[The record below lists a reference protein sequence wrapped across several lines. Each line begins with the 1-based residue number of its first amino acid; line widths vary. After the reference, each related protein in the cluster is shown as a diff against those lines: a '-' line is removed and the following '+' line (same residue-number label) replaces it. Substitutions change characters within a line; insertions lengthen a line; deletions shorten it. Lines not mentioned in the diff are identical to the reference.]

1 RERSETWLSV
11 PENARWSWLAAH
23 SAQDTANTL
32 RRACKELEK
41 ANPELDRVL
50 TSVDFKQIDPCDKHR
65 RDRLLAQMIAGIS
78 TLPSSSV
85 ASSTSIGEAC
95 DWFIAKSAEQGGKAS
110 GEFFTPPSVLRL
122 MVELLDLRDGMRVCD
137 PACRAGGAL
146 TQCAQ
151 YASEK
156 RIRIELHGQEWSD
169 RVWRL

>member
-1 RERSETWLSV
+1 
-11 PENARWSWLAAH
+11 
-23 SAQDTANTL
+23 
-32 RRACKELEK
+32 
-41 ANPELDRVL
+41 
-50 TSVDFKQIDPCDKHR
+50 
-65 RDRLLAQMIAGIS
+65 
-78 TLPSSSV
+78 
-85 ASSTSIGEAC
+85 AC

-169 RVWRL
+169 RVWRLCKMNLVLHGIHGARIEPGDVLRSPKLIEGGHLIRYDRVITAPPFSRSNWGAEEAANDPFARFPLIPPKDMAD